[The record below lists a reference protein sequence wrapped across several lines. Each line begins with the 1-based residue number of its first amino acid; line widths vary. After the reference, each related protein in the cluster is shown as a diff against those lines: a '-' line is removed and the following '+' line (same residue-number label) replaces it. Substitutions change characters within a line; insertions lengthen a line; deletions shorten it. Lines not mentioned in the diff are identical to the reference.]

1 MTSTSSPGKP
11 SLRELIVLGLLAA
24 MMIGTKVAMAA
35 LPNIHLGAVIL
46 AFAVM
51 LFGWKALYT
60 AAIYILLEGMIYGF
74 GIWWVSYL
82 YCWPILI
89 AMLMAVRKQD
99 NALLYA
105 VVAGVF
111 GLLFGAFCEI
121 PYLFLIGWKASV
133 AMWIAGI
140 PYDLLHAGGNFFLC
154 LLLLPTL
161 KKLRPK
167 LLAMLGRKSI

>member
-1 MTSTSSPGKP
+1 MSSPGKGRP

-35 LPNIHLGAVIL
+35 LPNIHLGAVFL
-46 AFAVM
+46 SFAVM

-60 AAIYILLEGMIYGF
+60 AIIYIVLEGMIYGF
-74 GIWWVSYL
+74 GIWWVSYI
-82 YCWPILI
+82 YCWPLLVC
-89 AMLMAVRKQD
+89 MLMLVRRQD
-99 NALLYA
+99 SALLYA
-105 VVAGVF
+105 ILSGLF
-111 GLLFGAFCEI
+111 GLAFGALCEI

-140 PYDLLHAGGNFFLC
+140 PYDLLHGGGNFVLC

-161 KKLRPK
+161 KKLRPR
-167 LLAMLGRKSI
+167 LLASLKKA